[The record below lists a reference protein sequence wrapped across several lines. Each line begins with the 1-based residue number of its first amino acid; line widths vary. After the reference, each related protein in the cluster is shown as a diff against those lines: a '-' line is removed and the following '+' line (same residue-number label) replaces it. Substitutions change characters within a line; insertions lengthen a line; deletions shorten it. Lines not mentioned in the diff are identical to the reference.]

1 MYLLC
6 KDMADGAHPDRWRA
20 VGALAA
26 DRRELRAFAAVH
38 SAPAGDDAEA
48 E

>member
-1 MYLLC
+1 MVCL
-6 KDMADGAHPDRWRA
+6 DMADGAHPDRRRA

-26 DRRELRAFAAVH
+26 DRRELRALTEIR
-38 SAPAGDDAEA
+38 SAPAGDDVEA